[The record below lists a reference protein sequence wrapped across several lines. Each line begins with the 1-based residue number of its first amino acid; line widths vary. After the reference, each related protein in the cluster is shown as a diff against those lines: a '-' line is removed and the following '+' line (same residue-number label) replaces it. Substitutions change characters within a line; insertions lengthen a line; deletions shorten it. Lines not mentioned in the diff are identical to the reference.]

1 MQCSPALVDIPNFF
15 DEYQNCIRMMSP
27 VSEETLLFLLLR
39 RFSDLTGA
47 EVYAEIRLLEDVQI
61 YDSTISVPQV
71 RLSSN
76 SIASILTPS
85 QEVTPSDTHSHCGSK
100 DDPTQDTSPE
110 KEKKVDQLEQPSAT
124 PYLWAG
130 HTSIMNF
137 PSVVSTNNCHSLS
150 MHSQNPLEGFECSEP
165 SQRHLLRGEARRRYS
180 L

>member
-27 VSEETLLFLLLR
+27 ISEETLLFLLLR

-76 SIASILTPS
+76 SVASILTP
-85 QEVTPSDTHSHCGSK
+85 TPRRLPRQILIRIVARKMIPHKTYRQRK
-100 DDPTQDTSPE
+100 R
-110 KEKKVDQLEQPSAT
+110 KK
-124 PYLWAG
+124 
-130 HTSIMNF
+130 
-137 PSVVSTNNCHSLS
+137 
-150 MHSQNPLEGFECSEP
+150 
-165 SQRHLLRGEARRRYS
+165 
-180 L
+180 